1 MVKSAENTK
10 TKGSFLSLKSA
21 LPVSNMTYCT
31 TGIKIFTMQ
40 ECRTPGSDRRDSL
53 VS

>member
-1 MVKSAENTK
+1 MVKCAENIK

-31 TGIKIFTMQ
+31 TGIKIFTKQ
-40 ECRTPGSDRRDSL
+40 ECSTPGSDRRDFL